1 MALRLLILALLVT
14 AFARPYLTRMR
25 ISCGTSN
32 NRAWHHCSNSY
43 SMRYGELSAEGEA
56 RRRIDAMGSGDQMA
70 MIAFK
75 SATCSAAFEQRGV
88 KAAIDTRTL

>member
-1 MALRLLILALLVT
+1 
-14 AFARPYLTRMR
+14 
-25 ISCGTSN
+25 
-32 NRAWHHCSNSY
+32 
-43 SMRYGELSAEGEA
+43 MRYGELSAEGEA